1 MFGAGH
7 EPNGTVGRYGP
18 VDTSDRAG
26 RWLRPLGLWVAS
38 IAFGTLTLATV
49 ALLLAWDA
57 VPQVFPRDAHALLG
71 SAPLALIAVS
81 FVVYT
86 AARHPSPF
94 ELVKMVVLA
103 AAFLFWAANQLFS
116 ESPHAVLLNDL
127 AIALFVLDVFLS
139 IVGMP
144 PALGRS
150 ASAVNSVPLA
160 GSSNGSAPSSGIER
174 PSVRDSGPHD

>member
-1 MFGAGH
+1 
-7 EPNGTVGRYGP
+7 
-18 VDTSDRAG
+18 
-26 RWLRPLGLWVAS
+26 
-38 IAFGTLTLATV
+38 
-49 ALLLAWDA
+49 
-57 VPQVFPRDAHALLG
+57 
-71 SAPLALIAVS
+71 
-81 FVVYT
+81 
-86 AARHPSPF
+86 
-94 ELVKMVVLA
+94 MVVLA